1 MDDTARVWN
10 SATGEA
16 LTPPLEHDD
25 MICSA
30 RFSSD
35 GFFVVTAS
43 GDQTA
48 RIWDVRLAATRSSLL
63 PAPAREVLAEQG
75 RGLLPPEGQQA
86 MAEQAHWAGPS
97 FSSDGA
103 WMATCWG
110 SNAARIWNT
119 RTSQP
124 VATLSGAGR
133 VILLRFS
140 PDGQRLA
147 TFSEDLVT
155 RLWDVVTG
163 TEIAKP
169 VKHPGWIGELKFS
182 PDGQWLAGAC
192 SDQTLRQWNVLTGQ
206 LRGEPIPQRARLQFF
221 SFSPDGQRLLISDF
235 KDDMVQFFDASSS
248 RLVGQTPQ
256 REGRVL
262 HADFS
267 PDGKRIITASEDNT
281 ARIWNAQTLQPLTA
295 PLVHKG
301 SVWWAKFSH
310 DGHLVVTASEDGAAR
325 VWNSESGE
333 RIGEPMNHR
342 GIVWSAAFSPNDA
355 LLVTGSHDR
364 TARLWDTKTGRP
376 IGEPFPHLGRAVLV
390 RFSLDGR
397 RVLTVSEEDGPRA
410 WDVPPTVD
418 RIDFQSAA
426 SPASSRQTVP
436 GSERAGDFS
445 LGQAASPAI
454 QESGRVAY
462 EATLLADLA
471 EAVTGKRVNSQGA
484 LESVPGDSLGKVR
497 EQLAAVSPR
506 ADFTRWLEWLFADRS
521 TRTIS
526 PYSAVTMPQYVQS
539 LTAETNMASWREA
552 LMLAPT
558 NAPVLARVAE
568 MLLTAPSSNT
578 PLTIAQAQF
587 LMHRAETLAPKD
599 PAVLESRKR
608 IADYIN
614 QSANR

>member
-1 MDDTARVWN
+1 LLINHLRV
-10 SATGEA
+10 SK
-16 LTPPLEHDD
+16 
-25 MICSA
+25 
-30 RFSSD
+30 
-35 GFFVVTAS
+35 
-43 GDQTA
+43 
-48 RIWDVRLAATRSSLL
+48 
-63 PAPAREVLAEQG
+63 REVE
-75 RGLLPPEGQQA
+75 
-86 MAEQAHWAGPS
+86 
-97 FSSDGA
+97 
-103 WMATCWG
+103 
-110 SNAARIWNT
+110 
-119 RTSQP
+119 
-124 VATLSGAGR
+124 
-133 VILLRFS
+133 
-140 PDGQRLA
+140 
-147 TFSEDLVT
+147 
-155 RLWDVVTG
+155 
-163 TEIAKP
+163 
-169 VKHPGWIGELKFS
+169 
-182 PDGQWLAGAC
+182 
-192 SDQTLRQWNVLTGQ
+192 
-206 LRGEPIPQRARLQFF
+206 
-221 SFSPDGQRLLISDF
+221 
-235 KDDMVQFFDASSS
+235 
-248 RLVGQTPQ
+248 
-256 REGRVL
+256 
-262 HADFS
+262 
-267 PDGKRIITASEDNT
+267 
-281 ARIWNAQTLQPLTA
+281 
-295 PLVHKG
+295 
-301 SVWWAKFSH
+301 
-310 DGHLVVTASEDGAAR
+310 
-325 VWNSESGE
+325 
-333 RIGEPMNHR
+333 
-342 GIVWSAAFSPNDA
+342 
-355 LLVTGSHDR
+355 
-364 TARLWDTKTGRP
+364 LWDTKTGRP

-599 PAVLESRKR
+599 PAVLESRMR
-608 IADYIN
+608 IADYMN